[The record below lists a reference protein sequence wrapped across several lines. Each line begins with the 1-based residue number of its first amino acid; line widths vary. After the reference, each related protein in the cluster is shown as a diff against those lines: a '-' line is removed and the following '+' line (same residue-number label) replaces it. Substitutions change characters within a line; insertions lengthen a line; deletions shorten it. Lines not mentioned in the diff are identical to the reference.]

1 MDKRFEYYKEQYYFE
16 LNRKG
21 QLTTS
26 MSIPIAFMTAI
37 FTAFAYFGLNIN
49 CLLGNWTFWIF
60 CLILTVAIF
69 FIIKASI
76 NLYKAFTGLDYGYTP
91 SPDKLFKYE
100 QKHKNDTNLDDKF
113 AYGIKKSY
121 VNTTTKNR
129 INNNF
134 RANHL
139 YKTNV
144 NTIKAIVFIVLAAI
158 PFFIGKNHKDLD
170 LHKNKCLTKNQVI
183 MTPDDD
189 KNWLA
194 SENEDE
200 PSEPDTSDFPVDEY
214 VTESL
219 EIKIPTNEPDSIP
232 PQIDANDDADAIE
245 KGNE

>member
-16 LNRKG
+16 LNRKS

-37 FTAFAYFGLNIN
+37 FSACAYFGLNIN

-60 CLILTVAIF
+60 SLIISVAMF
-69 FIIKASI
+69 FIIKASSH
-76 NLYKAFTGLDYGYTP
+76 LYKAFTGLDYGYTP
-91 SPDKLFKYE
+91 SPNKLFKYE
-100 QKHKNDTNLDDKF
+100 EEHKNDPNLDDKF

-129 INNNF
+129 LNNNF

-144 NTIKAIVFIVLAAI
+144 NTIKAIVFIILAAI
-158 PFFIGKNHKDLD
+158 PFFIGKNHKDLNS
-170 LHKNKCLTKNQVI
+170 LKTKSLIKNQII
-183 MTPDDD
+183 MTPNDD

-194 SENEDE
+194 SENEVE
-200 PSEPDTSDFPVDEY
+200 PSDLVTSDFPVDEY
-214 VTESL
+214 ITESA
-219 EIKIPTNEPDSIP
+219 EIDIPIDVPVSNLPLIETNDNTDTTGKEG
-232 PQIDANDDADAIE
+232 E
-245 KGNE
+245 